1 MNISGNTSNET
12 LTCAARNI
20 QGPVELSHPVLV
32 SLTIRCLLILYYM
45 YTGFFGVF
53 LNIFVIYLVCKFKSL
68 RTIEFVFATQIVAV
82 GAVKSI
88 FLSPLQ
94 MVSAMVNQWVFG
106 AFTCAIVG
114 DLMFNLNALRSS
126 LMLAFVSDR
135 FLNVFAPY
143 TYPKYRVRVLIAK
156 HVAVYTI
163 ATLSTFL
170 YAVFDCELFS
180 VSAWTCRFSGKC
192 NSRCSGLG
200 LIYFLTVYLP
210 CNVLPIALYLVLFWK
225 AKKEAE
231 TMRPIVATASSDLE
245 EQAAAERERV
255 VRATITF
262 FLMFSALFLVTFPP
276 TMLLVVINR
285 LDPLATPENTLWY
298 YIMESLALNTFTLS
312 TIADPIFILR
322 NRDVKEALPKVTWL
336 PPYLYCS
343 YNTSEQQ
350 QQASGTTH

>member
-45 YTGFFGVF
+45 STGFFGVF

-68 RTIEFVFATQIVAV
+68 RTTEFVFATQIVAV
-82 GAVKSI
+82 GAVRSI

-94 MVSAMVNQWVFG
+94 MVSAIVNQWLFG
-106 AFTCAIVG
+106 AYMCAIVG
-114 DLMFNLNALRSS
+114 DIMFNLGTLRSG
-126 LMLAFVSDR
+126 LMLTFVSDR

-143 TYPKYRVRVLIAK
+143 TYPKYRVRVLVAK
-156 HVAVYTI
+156 HVVIYTI
-163 ATLSTFL
+163 TALCTVL

-180 VSAWTCRFSGKC
+180 VSAWTCRYSGMC
-192 NSRCSGLG
+192 NSQCSGLG
-200 LIYFLTVYLP
+200 MTYFLTVSLP
-210 CNVLPIALYLVLFWK
+210 CNMLPIVLYLVLFWK
-225 AKKEAE
+225 AKRQAE
-231 TMRPIVATASSDLE
+231 TMRPIVGTVSSDQR

-262 FLMFSALFLVTFPP
+262 FSMFSALFLVTFPA
-276 TMLLVVINR
+276 TMVLVVINR
-285 LDPLATPENTLWY
+285 VAPLATPENTLWY
-298 YIMESLALNTFTLS
+298 YIMESLALNTLALS
-312 TIADPIFILR
+312 SIADPIFILR

-336 PPYLYCS
+336 PPFLYCS
-343 YNTSEQQ
+343 CNTQEQ
-350 QQASGTTH
+350 